1 MAVTRN
7 KPAPRVRALDD
18 SAAYMAG
25 DPSGMRHRL
34 AGMGEQCRE
43 AFRHVRGL
51 AAVFPAKGP
60 YRAVVVAGMG
70 GSAVG
75 GDLLVGFSESRD
87 ATVPIFTWRDYGLP
101 SWVGQDTLVIVSS
114 NSGETEEAL
123 SAFQSARA
131 RGCDTV
137 ALTKG
142 GALSRMAA
150 AENVPV
156 MHVPY
161 RGEPRNALGYS
172 VMGPLALLESAG
184 ILSGVAEDVD
194 EAATLLASL
203 AGLYGTER
211 PTEENPAKTLA
222 LRARGRLPLF
232 YAAGHLSAV
241 ARRWKTDFN
250 ENAKCWAFAETL
262 PELDHNTVNG
272 YDLPSFL
279 PAASLVIFLRSGLLP
294 LRTLRRYEVTAELLE
309 QSGVEYAVVDA
320 EGDGVLGQIMA
331 TAYLGS
337 WTSYYLGLLHVVD
350 PSPVPGNEYLKERM
364 NAAAQPLAPA

>member
-1 MAVTRN
+1 MAVIRN
-7 KPAPRVRALDD
+7 TPAPGVRTLEDPV
-18 SAAYMAG
+18 AYRAG

-34 AGMGEQCRE
+34 AGLGAQCLE
-43 AFRHVRGL
+43 AFRHIQGL
-51 AAVFPAKGP
+51 AAQLPRGGP

-75 GDLLVGFSESRD
+75 GDLLAGFSESRD
-87 ATVPIFTWRDYGLP
+87 AAVPISTWRDYGLP
-101 SWVGQDTLVIVSS
+101 SWATDDTLVIVSS
-114 NSGETEEAL
+114 YSGETEEAL
-123 SAFQSARA
+123 SAFQAARA
-131 RGCDTV
+131 RGCRVV

-142 GALSRMAA
+142 GALGRMAA
-150 AENVPV
+150 ADGVPV
-156 MHVPY
+156 LDVPY

-184 ILSGVAEDVD
+184 ILTGVADDVD
-194 EAATLLASL
+194 EAAALLGSL
-203 AGLYGTER
+203 AELYGTER
-211 PTEENPAKTLA
+211 PAEENSAKALA
-222 LRARGRLPLF
+222 LRAWGRLPLV

-250 ENAKCWAFAETL
+250 ENGKCWAFAETL

-279 PAASLVIFLRSGLLP
+279 PASSLVVFLRSGLLP
-294 LRTLRRYEVTAELLE
+294 VRTLRRYEVTAELLE
-309 QSGVEYAVVDA
+309 QSGAEYTVVEAPG
-320 EGDGVLGQIMA
+320 EGVLGQIMA

-337 WTSYYLGLLHVVD
+337 WTSYYLGMLYGVD

-364 NAAAQPLAPA
+364 NAAGLPLAHG